1 MAPMPF
7 FGMMPGPGQ
16 MVMQQPPPRP
26 SPSPSSVDDGGDADS
41 VTAAM
46 AMLTPKSGPKAK
58 VGTPRSKSLPSK
70 APHLDAPEPEA
81 AKPKT
86 EGLDSP
92 AVAEKAEHAP
102 APEVPG
108 SFLEL
113 IAQGAFGRAA
123 AQSFGPA
130 AQPGPAV
137 TAFPTPAAVP
147 VTVFTDAL
155 LMDPLPDCLSAMGLG
170 EFLRFEEA
178 EVGAATDKGLTAE
191 AAADPGIAA
200 APTSPAEP
208 AETAMHSSDDGP
220 PSTMLPAY
228 SSSVSTNELLQ
239 DMAALDEEDEAAMR
253 DVDAARAGVAAD
265 PSVIQREGDDVGR
278 QTAFD

>member
-58 VGTPRSKSLPSK
+58 VRTPRSKSLPSK

-86 EGLDSP
+86 EGLEEAAPSP

-102 APEVPG
+102 APEVPEG
-108 SFLEL
+108 PEARVFS
-113 IAQGAFGRAA
+113 RADCSRSVWA
-123 AQSFGPA
+123 GGCTEFWARSTTWTG
-130 AQPGPAV
+130 G
-137 TAFPTPAAVP
+137 
-147 VTVFTDAL
+147 
-155 LMDPLPDCLSAMGLG
+155 DCLSHTSRGASDGVHRCPAHGSLAGL
-170 EFLRFEEA
+170 F
-178 EVGAATDKGLTAE
+178 V
-191 AAADPGIAA
+191 
-200 APTSPAEP
+200 
-208 AETAMHSSDDGP
+208 SDG
-220 PSTMLPAY
+220 T
-228 SSSVSTNELLQ
+228 
-239 DMAALDEEDEAAMR
+239 
-253 DVDAARAGVAAD
+253 G
-265 PSVIQREGDDVGR
+265 
-278 QTAFD
+278 

>member
-58 VGTPRSKSLPSK
+58 VRTPRSKSLPSK
-70 APHLDAPEPEA
+70 APHLGAPEPEA
-81 AKPKT
+81 AKPKP
-86 EGLDSP
+86 EGLEEAAPSP
-92 AVAEKAEHAP
+92 AVAEKAEDAP
-102 APEVPG
+102 APEVPEAEVAPKPG
-108 SFLEL
+108 SFREL

-137 TAFPTPAAVP
+137 AAFPTPAAVP
-147 VTVFTDAL
+147 VTVFADAL

-170 EFLRFEEA
+170 EFPRFEEA
-178 EVGAATDKGLTAE
+178 DVGAATDKGLTSQPRQLLTRASQ
-191 AAADPGIAA
+191 P
-200 APTSPAEP
+200 PRL
-208 AETAMHSSDDGP
+208 HSSDDGP
-220 PSTMLPAY
+220 PSTMLPDAKPRQSRQGKKHRPEAMV
-228 SSSVSTNELLQ
+228 SSDSGAV
-239 DMAALDEEDEAAMR
+239 MM
-253 DVDAARAGVAAD
+253 
-265 PSVIQREGDDVGR
+265 
-278 QTAFD
+278 